1 MTPFVREPFHKQY
14 FTELLHTYGT
24 LNIHQTLIPSPR
36 PLEVFFSPNCPSPL
50 PLNTLGILGK
60 MAAQSAIFAVFLH
73 PISDR
78 EVRQCIVTA
87 FEFYAEFNRK
97 ANRSHTRVPESE
109 CPPLWILTPTASAA
123 LLRRFG
129 ATEDRENWTAGIYF
143 LPPGFKTAI
152 AAIHQLPRTQ
162 ETLWLRLLGQSKIQ
176 GQALKDLTQL
186 PNDHPFRL
194 PALTL
199 LYNYVQCFSQS
210 PNSFTPE
217 EREIIMELSPLD
229 LQRLEE
235 AMQQEIQP
243 DIGDEPQL
251 EPRFREE

>member
-1 MTPFVREPFHKQY
+1 MKHFAHQPFHKQY
-14 FTELLHTYGT
+14 FTELLHKYGT
-24 LNIHQTLIPSPR
+24 INIRQELIPDPR
-36 PLEVFFSPNCPSPL
+36 PLQVFFSPNGPSPM
-50 PLNTLGILGK
+50 PLNSLGTLGK
-60 MAAQSAIFAVFLH
+60 MAAKSTIFAVFLH
-73 PISDR
+73 SISDG

-87 FEFYAEFNRK
+87 FEFYAEFNRQ

-109 CPPLWILTPTASAA
+109 FPHLWILTPTASAA

-129 ATEDRENWTAGIYF
+129 ATENRENWSAGIYF
-143 LPPGFKTAI
+143 LPSGFKTAI

-162 ETLWLRLLGQSKIQ
+162 ETLWLRLLGQSKVQ

-194 PALTL
+194 PALKL
-199 LYNYVQCFSQS
+199 LYNYVQCFSQT
-210 PNSFTPE
+210 PDSFTPE

-235 AMQQEIQP
+235 AMQREIHP

-251 EPRFREE
+251 EPRLREE